1 MLVHFAGSS
10 RATGPPKA
18 SFDDVCT
25 SESSPSPSLSGPA
38 SPQAA
43 RNEARKDAAAD
54 RTALQALLV
63 AARAEAERGQEANCV
78 DTMKKARE
86 LLERS
91 K

>member
-25 SESSPSPSLSGPA
+25 SESSPSPSGPA